1 MNGNQNILAVPLEV
15 IRSYEQY
22 RDLRWGAFAVNND
35 QLANRH
41 YQQMQQFK
49 NAYPDVNR
57 ALSTYYE
64 MIKQGVASSRGLAV
78 ERLPMLEYHI
88 TANDRS
94 QAEQVAKRT
103 AEVNGERYGRLL
115 YVEPDFRLGRGR
127 WVVRFE
133 MV

>member
-1 MNGNQNILAVPLEV
+1 MNGNQNISGVPLEV

-22 RDLRWGAFAVNND
+22 RDLRWGAFAVNDD
-35 QLANRH
+35 QLANQY

-49 NAYPDVNR
+49 SKYPNVNQ

-64 MIKQGVASSRGLAV
+64 MIKQRVASSRGLAV

-94 QAEQVAKRT
+94 EAEQVAKRT
-103 AEVNGERYGRLL
+103 AEVNRERYGRLL
-115 YVEPDFRLGRGR
+115 YVEPDFHLGRGR
-127 WVVRFE
+127 WVVRLE
-133 MV
+133 ML